1 MKRVEVRCVSR
12 HFLDLDWK
20 HAQRNMSHGRKVLAL
35 FVGRLRKHPAFS
47 VKDGMGSVLKHI
59 KHPPRL
65 PSLARTKNS
74 LRKIRLSITLDA
86 SIVAALDER
95 GHPRGEQIRQ
105 DLRRYY
111 RLLTEG
117 RFALR
122 AKLSTENLSL
132 ILDACNGWTMD
143 PEAPRHL
150 WIQVADGI
158 RLKGLDTK
166 WAVAD
171 SPGLLRRLQEL
182 TWLESLALADAVE
195 RFWQAKRKGDRMSD
209 PSRALE

>member
-1 MKRVEVRCVSR
+1 
-12 HFLDLDWK
+12 
-20 HAQRNMSHGRKVLAL
+20 
-35 FVGRLRKHPAFS
+35 
-47 VKDGMGSVLKHI
+47 MGSVLKHI
-59 KHPPRL
+59 KHPPRP

-74 LRKIRLSITLDA
+74 SRKIRLSITLDA

-95 GHPRGEQIRQ
+95 GHPRGEQIMQ

-117 RFALR
+117 RLALR

-150 WIQVADGI
+150 WIQVADGM
-158 RLKGLDTK
+158 RLHELDTK
-166 WAVAD
+166 WPVAN
-171 SPGLLRRLQEL
+171 PAGLIRRLQEL

-195 RFWQAKRKGDRMSD
+195 RFWRAKRKGQVRH
-209 PSRALE
+209 PSQALE

>member
-1 MKRVEVRCVSR
+1 MKRQP
-12 HFLDLDWK
+12 HK
-20 HAQRNMSHGRKVLAL
+20 
-35 FVGRLRKHPAFS
+35 
-47 VKDGMGSVLKHI
+47 
-59 KHPPRL
+59 
-65 PSLARTKNS
+65 PSLADYQKS
-74 LRKIRLSITLDA
+74 PRKKWISITLDA
-86 SIVAALDER
+86 SLVSALDER
-95 GHPRGEQIRQ
+95 GKHRGEHIMQ

-111 RLLTEG
+111 RLLAEG
-117 RFALR
+117 RLALR
-122 AKLSTENLSL
+122 ARFSTEKLSL
-132 ILDACNGWTMD
+132 ILEACNGWTMD

>member
-1 MKRVEVRCVSR
+1 MK
-12 HFLDLDWK
+12 HP
-20 HAQRNMSHGRKVLAL
+20 
-35 FVGRLRKHPAFS
+35 RKH
-47 VKDGMGSVLKHI
+47 
-59 KHPPRL
+59 
-65 PSLARTKNS
+65 PSLARPKS
-74 LRKIRLSITLDA
+74 SFRKTRLSITLDA
-86 SIVAALDER
+86 SVVAALDER
-95 GHPRGEQIRQ
+95 GRSRGEQIMQ

-150 WIQVADGI
+150 WIQVADGM
-158 RLKGLDTK
+158 RLHGLATK
-166 WAVAD
+166 WPVAN
-171 SPGLLRRLQEL
+171 PAGLIRRLQEL

-195 RFWQAKRKGDRMSD
+195 RFWRAKRKGQVRH
-209 PSRALE
+209 PSQALE